1 MKKIIVCTV
10 SFLLAVAML
19 ACFAGCD
26 FSGNEGET
34 TTTIKAKTPLPTDIT
49 TSLDENSS
57 VVTDTEY
64 TPEKL
69 KENTATIFEYFNV
82 HINELKDIKAS
93 VSMSRDKSVNRI
105 EETKIVTDENG
116 NETEETERLPY
127 SDNDYVNI
135 AIDSLKDY
143 MLNEDG
149 DEVEY
154 GGDLKAF
161 LPVKGEDFVSRLT
174 LEDVE
179 SATCVDRD
187 SERTITVTLKSPALP
202 ETLEKAYNMG
212 NVDEVMKGFEEAN
225 QYMKVDKPVLTYD
238 NCQIIIKADV
248 ETDEITSIE
257 YIKNINVKTAV
268 TGVGKLE
275 SIGNVPVQLCYR
287 DSVRYSIDRT
297 DPEAPTTMPQ

>member
-1 MKKIIVCTV
+1 MLVC
-10 SFLLAVAML
+10 L
-19 ACFAGCD
+19 AGCD

-34 TTTIKAKTPLPTDIT
+34 TTTVKAKTPLPTDVT

-93 VSMSRDKSVNRI
+93 VKMSRDKSISRV
-105 EETKIVTDENG
+105 EETKIVKDENG

-127 SDNDYVNI
+127 SENDYVNI
-135 AIDSLKDY
+135 TIDSLKDY
-143 MLNEDG
+143 MLNKDG
-149 DEVEY
+149 AEAEY
-154 GGDLKAF
+154 GDDLKAF

-174 LEDVE
+174 LDDVE

-187 SERTITVTLKSPALP
+187 KERTITVTLKSPALP
-202 ETLEKAYNMG
+202 ETLEKVYDMG
-212 NVDEVMKGFEEAN
+212 NIDEVMKGFEEAN
-225 QYMKVDKPVLTYD
+225 QYMTVEKPVLTYD

-257 YIKNINVKTAV
+257 YIKNINVKTSV
-268 TGVGKLE
+268 TGEGKLE
-275 SIGNVPVQLCYR
+275 SIGTVPVQLCYR
-287 DSVRYSIDRT
+287 DSVSYSIDRT
-297 DPEAPTTMPQ
+297 DPAAPKEIV

>member
-1 MKKIIVCTV
+1 MKKTVICAV
-10 SFLLAVAML
+10 SFMLALAML
-19 ACFAGCD
+19 FCLAGCD
-26 FSGNEGET
+26 FTGNEGET

-57 VVTDTEY
+57 VVTDTQY

-127 SDNDYVNI
+127 SENDYVNI

-149 DEVEY
+149 AEVEY
-154 GGDLKAF
+154 GGDLKGF

-202 ETLEKAYNMG
+202 ETLEKAYDMG

-225 QYMKVDKPVLTYD
+225 QYMTVDKPTLVYD
-238 NCQIIIKADV
+238 NCQIIIRADI

-257 YIKNINVKTAV
+257 YIKNINVKTSV

-297 DPEAPTTMPQ
+297 DPSAPTTMPQ